1 MLLRGYGETS
11 TSIHREIAVLKTKA
25 WRSSILRYS
34 LSLAVYNLEGS
45 VKLFSDTFANSKR
58 R

>member
-1 MLLRGYGETS
+1 
-11 TSIHREIAVLKTKA
+11 VLKTKA
-25 WRSSILRYS
+25 WRSSILRCS
-34 LSLAVYNLEGS
+34 LSFAVYNLEES